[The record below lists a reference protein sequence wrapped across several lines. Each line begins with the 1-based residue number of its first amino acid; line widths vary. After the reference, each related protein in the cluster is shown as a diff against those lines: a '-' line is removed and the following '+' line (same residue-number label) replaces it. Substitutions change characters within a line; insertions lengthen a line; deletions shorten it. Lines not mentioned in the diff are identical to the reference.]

1 MSLILS
7 NFAHEKTTMF
17 SNADT
22 KERQKILDVGRR
34 EFSRKGFAKASMRT
48 IAMQVGVG
56 VGNLYNYFPSKDRLF
71 CAVLA
76 PVIAAFE
83 SMFERHHGNYADAME
98 MIREEY
104 LYFAVSE
111 YMNLLRGNRTLMKI
125 LFFGAQGSS
134 LEHFK
139 AEFTDR
145 ATEQVKMW
153 FMNNKERHPQ
163 MNIKVS
169 DFMIHLH
176 TVWMFTMFE
185 EILMHKISVEEM
197 PRIVEEYIKFEIN
210 GWKHILQ
217 L

>member
-1 MSLILS
+1 MQTLKKDI
-7 NFAHEKTTMF
+7 
-17 SNADT
+17 
-22 KERQKILDVGRR
+22 RQKILDAGRR

-76 PVIAAFE
+76 PVISAFE

-145 ATEQVKMW
+145 ATEQVKTW
-153 FMNNKERHPQ
+153 FKNNKENHPQ

-185 EILMHKISVEEM
+185 EILMHKVSAEEM

-210 GWKHILQ
+210 GWRYILEI
-217 L
+217 

>member
-1 MSLILS
+1 MQTLKDDI
-7 NFAHEKTTMF
+7 
-17 SNADT
+17 
-22 KERQKILDVGRR
+22 RQKILDAGRR
-34 EFSRKGFAKASMRT
+34 EFSRKGFAKASMRA
-48 IAMQVGVG
+48 IASQVGVG

-76 PVIAAFE
+76 PVVSSFQT
-83 SMFERHHGNYADAME
+83 MFDRHHGDYADAME
-98 MIREEY
+98 MIRKEY
-104 LYFAVSE
+104 LVTAVSD
-111 YMNLLRGNRTLMKI
+111 YMTLIREHRMLMKI

-145 ATEQVKMW
+145 ATEQVKTW
-153 FMNNKERHPQ
+153 FMNNKELHPQ

-185 EILMHKISVEEM
+185 EILMHKISVKEM
-197 PRIVEEYIKFEIN
+197 PRIVEEYVKFEIN

>member
-1 MSLILS
+1 MQTLKDNI
-7 NFAHEKTTMF
+7 
-17 SNADT
+17 
-22 KERQKILDVGRR
+22 RQRILDAGRR
-34 EFSRKGFAKASMRT
+34 EFSRKGFAKASMRA
-48 IAMQVGVG
+48 IASQVGVG

-71 CAVLA
+71 CVVLA
-76 PVIAAFE
+76 PVVSAFE
-83 SMFERHHGNYADAME
+83 SMFERHHGDYSDAMD

-145 ATEQVKMW
+145 ATEQVKTW
-153 FMNNKERHPQ
+153 FINNKELHPQ

-197 PRIVEEYIKFEIN
+197 PRIVEEYVKFEIN

>member
-1 MSLILS
+1 MQTLKDNI
-7 NFAHEKTTMF
+7 
-17 SNADT
+17 
-22 KERQKILDVGRR
+22 RQRILDAGRL
-34 EFSRKGFAKASMRT
+34 EFSRKGFAKASMRS
-48 IAMQVGVG
+48 IALQVGVG

-76 PVIAAFE
+76 PVISSFE
-83 SMFERHHGNYADAME
+83 AMFERHHGDYADALD
-98 MIREEY
+98 MIQEEY
-104 LYFAVSE
+104 LVFAVSE
-111 YMNLLRGNRTLMKI
+111 YMNLLRKHRTLMKI

-145 ATEQVKMW
+145 ATEQVKTW
-153 FMNNKERHPQ
+153 FQNNKENHPQ

-185 EILMHKISVEEM
+185 EILMHKVSVEEM

-210 GWKHILQ
+210 GWRYILEI
-217 L
+217 

>member
-1 MSLILS
+1 MQTLKDDI
-7 NFAHEKTTMF
+7 
-17 SNADT
+17 
-22 KERQKILDVGRR
+22 RQRILDVGRR
-34 EFSRKGFAKASMRT
+34 EFSRKGFAKASMRS
-48 IAMQVGVG
+48 IASQVGVG

-76 PVIAAFE
+76 PVISAFE
-83 SMFERHHGNYADAME
+83 SMFERHHGDYADALD
-98 MIREEY
+98 MIQEEY
-104 LYFAVSE
+104 LVFAVSE

-145 ATEQVKMW
+145 ATEQVRTW
-153 FMNNKERHPQ
+153 FKNNKENHPQ

-185 EILMHKISVEEM
+185 EILMHKVSVEEM

-210 GWKHILQ
+210 GWRYILEI
-217 L
+217 

>member
-1 MSLILS
+1 MQTLKNDI
-7 NFAHEKTTMF
+7 
-17 SNADT
+17 
-22 KERQKILDVGRR
+22 RQKILDAGRR
-34 EFSRKGFAKASMRT
+34 EFSRKGFAKASMRA
-48 IAMQVGVG
+48 IALQVGVG

-76 PVIAAFE
+76 PIISAFE
-83 SMFERHHGNYADAME
+83 SMFERHHGDYADAMD
-98 MIREEY
+98 MIRDEY

-139 AEFTDR
+139 ADFTDK
-145 ATEQVKMW
+145 ATEQVKTW
-153 FMNNKERHPQ
+153 FRNNKELHPQ

-185 EILMHKISVEEM
+185 EILMHKISAEEM

>member
-1 MSLILS
+1 MQTLKDDI
-7 NFAHEKTTMF
+7 
-17 SNADT
+17 
-22 KERQKILDVGRR
+22 RQRILDAGRR
-34 EFSRKGFAKASMRT
+34 EFSRKGFAKASMRS
-48 IAMQVGVG
+48 IALQVGVG

-71 CAVLA
+71 SAVLA
-76 PVIAAFE
+76 PVVSAFE
-83 SMFERHHGNYADAME
+83 AMFERHHGDYADAMD
-98 MIREEY
+98 MIKEEY
-104 LYFAVSE
+104 LYFAASE
-111 YMNLLRGNRTLMKI
+111 YMNLLRGHRTLMKI

-139 AEFTDR
+139 AEFTDK
-145 ATEQVKMW
+145 ATEQVKVW
-153 FMNNKERHPQ
+153 FRNNKALHPQ

-185 EILMHKISVEEM
+185 EILMHRIRVEEM
-197 PRIVEEYIKFEIN
+197 PRIVEEYIEFEIN